1 MKCLAQATEILQKL
15 WFVDDINA
23 LAEEEEQE
31 ALVESWQT
39 LHKEYV

>member
-31 ALVESWQT
+31 ALVES
-39 LHKEYV
+39 